1 MLWFSPPRSYDVK
14 CWKCPKS
21 LVVDGLTVI
30 HGHINGWKKAYT
42 CLYIYINIVRYKNGS
57 MGFQWISWRLVGLVG
72 LIQCGN
78 RLSETGQLRAADA
91 TLPKLSPEP
100 RWANVYPVVSCPFP
114 HWNRHDGVYKYIY
127 IYDYIWMY
135 MIYLNISN
143 VYPLFLS
150 ILAQIHLDTWKA

>member
-1 MLWFSPPRSYDVK
+1 MVEKKL
-14 CWKCPKS
+14 
-21 LVVDGLTVI
+21 I
-30 HGHINGWKKAYT
+30 HA
-42 CLYIYINIVRYKNGS
+42 YIYINIVRYKNGS

-127 IYDYIWMY
+127 MIIYECIWYI
-135 MIYLNISN
+135 
-143 VYPLFLS
+143 
-150 ILAQIHLDTWKA
+150 